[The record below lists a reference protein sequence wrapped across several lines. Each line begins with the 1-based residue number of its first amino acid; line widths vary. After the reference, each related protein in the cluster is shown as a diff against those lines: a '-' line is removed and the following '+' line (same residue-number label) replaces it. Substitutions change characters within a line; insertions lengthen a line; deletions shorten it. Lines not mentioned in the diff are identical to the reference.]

1 MTDSFSSNPISFKC
15 LGVCTE
21 RAKVSPTASWN
32 PNLFMHLLSD
42 KNYLKYKKMVIY
54 LDWLPYDKES
64 VDLCIASS
72 IERAPFRAISKN

>member
-1 MTDSFSSNPISFKC
+1 
-15 LGVCTE
+15 
-21 RAKVSPTASWN
+21 
-32 PNLFMHLLSD
+32 
-42 KNYLKYKKMVIY
+42 MVIY